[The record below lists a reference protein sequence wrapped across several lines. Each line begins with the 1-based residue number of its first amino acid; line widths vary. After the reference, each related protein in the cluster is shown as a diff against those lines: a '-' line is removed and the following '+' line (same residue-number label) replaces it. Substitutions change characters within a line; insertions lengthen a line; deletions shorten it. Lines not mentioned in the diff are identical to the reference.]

1 MVAMEN
7 AVFLLFLSLLAS
19 TTLVHAN
26 FNVAAGTDDGSEQ
39 WGYVEVRPK
48 AHMFWWLYKSPYRVE
63 DPSKPW
69 PILLWLQGGPGG
81 SGVGFGNFVEIGP
94 LDTNLEPRNST
105 WLKKADLLF
114 VDSPVGT
121 GFSYVEDDNLAVKTD
136 VESATDLTTLLKELF
151 NGNKS
156 LQRSP
161 LYIFAESYGG
171 KFAVTLGVAALQA
184 IEKGELKLQLGGVAL
199 GDSWISPED
208 YVFSWGPVL
217 KTMSRLDDGGLNR
230 SNSSVAQKIHQQL
243 VEGQFEDATGSFFD
257 LEQVI
262 ADGSNDVDFYNFM
275 LDAGTEGLGM
285 KGYSTYLT
293 TKFSSVHGSSDD
305 LYSLMNGPIKKKLKI
320 IPKNVSWGGQNI
332 VFDAL
337 AGDFMRPRIAEAD
350 VLLTFKYAF
359 QVQVDELLAK
369 GINVTVYNGQIDL
382 ICATK
387 GTEAW
392 MNKLKWDGLP
402 NFFSTS
408 RAPLYCGS
416 DDVPTTKGFLASY
429 KNLFFYWILG
439 AGHFPFYLYIK
450 MAATRDTLLLLSL
463 LVSASLVH
471 GNVNVV
477 AAGTD
482 DGSEQGGYVE
492 VRPKAHLFW
501 WFYKSPYRVE
511 DPSKPWPIV
520 IWLQGGP
527 GGSGVGFGNFL
538 EIGPLDVNLE
548 PRSSTWLKKADL
560 LFVDNPVATGFSYVE
575 DANLAV
581 KTDVEAATDLTTL
594 LKELFNENENLQ
606 KSPLFIFAESYGG
619 KFAVTLG
626 VSALQAIE
634 NGELKVQLG
643 GVALGDS
650 WISPEDFVLSWGPL
664 LKDISR
670 LDSVGLNRSNSLA
683 QKIQQQLAGG
693 QYDSATST
701 WFDLEDVIE
710 NSSNN
715 VLDEWAYQEKLKII
729 PKNVI
734 WGGQPIVFEALSGD
748 FMRPRIAEVDELLAK
763 SVNVTIYNGQVDLIC
778 STKGTEAWVDKLK
791 WDGLETFLS
800 LSRTPLY
807 CGDDT
812 ATKAFVRSYKNLFFY
827 WILGAGHFVPVD
839 QPCISLQMV
848 GSITQSPSSSS

>member
-1 MVAMEN
+1 MAALEN

-156 LQRSP
+156 LQRIP

-230 SNSSVAQKIHQQL
+230 SNSESLEYLTEQHNPFCKSSVAQKIHQQL
-243 VEGQFEDATGSFFD
+243 VEGHFEDATGSFFD
-257 LEQVI
+257 LEQVV
-262 ADGSNDVDFYNFM
+262 ADGSNDVVSLLLQIICQYYDQTNKKENRISWHNDFYNFM
-275 LDAGTEGLGM
+275 LDAGTEGLGV

-293 TKFSSVHGSSDD
+293 TKFSSVRGSSDD
-305 LYSLMNGPIKKKLKI
+305 LYSLMNGPIKRKLKI

-337 AGDFMRPRIAEAD
+337 AGDFMRPRIAEARE
-350 VLLTFKYAF
+350 LH
-359 QVQVDELLAK
+359 VDELLAK

-402 NFFSTS
+402 NFLSTS

-439 AGHFPFYLYIK
+439 AGHFVSSSRTALRFLANGGQHYPITEYFNLNFEK
-450 MAATRDTLLLLSL
+450 ATEEPI
-463 LVSASLVH
+463 H

-482 DGSEQGGYVE
+482 DGSEQWGYVE
-492 VRPKAHLFW
+492 VRP
-501 WFYKSPYRVE
+501 
-511 DPSKPWPIV
+511 
-520 IWLQGGP
+520 
-527 GGSGVGFGNFL
+527 
-538 EIGPLDVNLE
+538 
-548 PRSSTWLKKADL
+548 
-560 LFVDNPVATGFSYVE
+560 
-575 DANLAV
+575 
-581 KTDVEAATDLTTL
+581 
-594 LKELFNENENLQ
+594 
-606 KSPLFIFAESYGG
+606 
-619 KFAVTLG
+619 
-626 VSALQAIE
+626 
-634 NGELKVQLG
+634 
-643 GVALGDS
+643 
-650 WISPEDFVLSWGPL
+650 
-664 LKDISR
+664 
-670 LDSVGLNRSNSLA
+670 
-683 QKIQQQLAGG
+683 
-693 QYDSATST
+693 
-701 WFDLEDVIE
+701 
-710 NSSNN
+710 
-715 VLDEWAYQEKLKII
+715 
-729 PKNVI
+729 
-734 WGGQPIVFEALSGD
+734 
-748 FMRPRIAEVDELLAK
+748 
-763 SVNVTIYNGQVDLIC
+763 
-778 STKGTEAWVDKLK
+778 
-791 WDGLETFLS
+791 
-800 LSRTPLY
+800 
-807 CGDDT
+807 
-812 ATKAFVRSYKNLFFY
+812 
-827 WILGAGHFVPVD
+827 
-839 QPCISLQMV
+839 
-848 GSITQSPSSSS
+848 